1 VAADAEII
9 ETLTTQNVH
18 INTGTKMK
26 KWFLSKN
33 LFFKLM
39 AAGLVSIV
47 LIIFSSLSVSAFFFK
62 NSDHANEIHM
72 SVDKIMVKIHNAR
85 FAATHFMLRDLIK
98 KEFYQT
104 GTSGYLEKHAGMIDS
119 LSQDIE
125 WLEGMTK
132 GQRRKDVRHIGQLL
146 NQYNRCFLAL
156 VKAYHKRGFKDW
168 GVLGEWRQAI
178 HTVENDVSQMKNI
191 QFVKDLLQLRR
202 FEKDYLLRGE
212 IEYIRR
218 HEHLLQRLNDKVADI
233 KGPTAKVVL
242 KNMANYKIA
251 FKEYIELQA
260 IIGKNDTQGLQGD
273 FAGASSIMEPVIEK
287 IYQDA
292 SRASRKAR
300 QNFIGATL
308 FIDGFGIVLGAV
320 ILFLFARTIS
330 MRLVELKG
338 AVLKVGRGR
347 LDTRVKIRSRDEIG
361 VVASAFNKMTKDLDR
376 ITVSKDYVEK
386 IIESMADALIVAGPE
401 CDIRTVNRATLDLL
415 EYSENEL
422 LGKSLHLI
430 MGNDAA
436 SESFV
441 TELKTTK
448 TIRNVE
454 TRYLTRG
461 GVKIPVLFASAI
473 MRDKKGHILGIVCI
487 AHDYREHKRTDEM
500 LKHSELKLR
509 FLSSQVLASQEQERK
524 RVAMELHDGIG
535 QSLTAIKFC
544 VESSIEDHGKG
555 KKSTGLSSLEQVVP
569 MIQGTIEE
577 VRKIA
582 MDLRPSSLDDLGLA
596 ATITWFCRQ
605 FQLIYSGIR
614 IEKRVLVNEKNM
626 PENLK
631 TTIFRI
637 LQETFNNVAK
647 HSGAELIRLDLI
659 QDETSVTLS
668 IEDNG
673 MGFEIENQ
681 NKNALDHGFGL
692 PGLQERAELAGG
704 IFSICSKKEKGTTVQ
719 VVWSYRAMSPFPRA

>member
-1 VAADAEII
+1 
-9 ETLTTQNVH
+9 
-18 INTGTKMK
+18 MK

-39 AAGLVSIV
+39 VAGLVSIILIV
-47 LIIFSSLSVSAFFFK
+47 LSSLSVSAFFFK

-85 FAATHFMLRDLIK
+85 FAADNFMLRDLIK
-98 KEFYQT
+98 KGFYQT
-104 GTSGYLEKHAGMIDS
+104 GSSGYLKKHAAIIES
-119 LSQDIE
+119 ISQDIA
-125 WLEGMTK
+125 WLEGMTS
-132 GQRRKDVRHIGQLL
+132 GDRRKDVRHIRQLL
-146 NQYNRCFLAL
+146 DQYNGCFLAL
-156 VKAYHKRGFKDW
+156 VKAYHKNGFKDW

-178 HTVENDVSQMKNI
+178 HNVENDVSEMKNI
-191 QFVKDLLQLRR
+191 QLVKNLLQLRR
-202 FEKDYLLRGE
+202 FEKDYLLWGE
-212 IEYIRR
+212 IDYIRQ
-218 HEHLLQRLNDKVADI
+218 HEILLERLTDRVSEI
-233 KGPTAKVVL
+233 KGPTTGVIL
-242 KNMANYKIA
+242 KNLENYKIA
-251 FKEYIELQA
+251 FKKYIELQA
-260 IIGKNDTQGLQGD
+260 IIGKSDTQGLQGE
-273 FAGASSIMEPVIEK
+273 FASVISVMEPVIEK

-300 QNFIGATL
+300 QNFITASR
-308 FIDGFGIVLGAV
+308 FIDGFGVVFGAV
-320 ILFLFARTIS
+320 ILFLLARTLS
-330 MRLVELKG
+330 LRLVELKE
-338 AVLKVGRGR
+338 AVLKVGRGH

-361 VVASAFNKMTKDLDR
+361 VVASAFNKMAKDLDR

-386 IIESMADALIVAGPE
+386 IIESMVDSLIVTGPE

-415 EYSENEL
+415 EYSEKEL
-422 LGKSLHLI
+422 LGKPLHLI
-430 MGNDAA
+430 MGNDIA
-436 SESFV
+436 
-441 TELKTTK
+441 ELKTAK

-454 TRYLTRG
+454 TRYLTKRG
-461 GVKIPVLFASAI
+461 VGIPVLFASAT

-509 FLSSQVLASQEQERK
+509 FLSSQVLANQEQERK

-544 VESSIEDHGKG
+544 VESSIEGRGKG
-555 KKSTGLSSLEQVVP
+555 EKSTGLSSLEQVVP

-614 IEKRVLVNEKNM
+614 IKKRIFVDTKTM

-631 TTIFRI
+631 TSIFRI

-647 HSGAELIRLDLI
+647 HSGADLIRLDLI
-659 QDETSVTLS
+659 QDETSVRLT

-673 MGFEIENQ
+673 TGFEIGKQ

-719 VVWSYRAMSPFPRA
+719 VIWPYGPMSPFPMA

>member
-1 VAADAEII
+1 
-9 ETLTTQNVH
+9 
-18 INTGTKMK
+18 MK

-39 AAGLVSIV
+39 AAGLASII
-47 LIIFSSLSVSAFFFK
+47 LIILSSLSVSAFFFK

-72 SVDKIMVKIHNAR
+72 SVDKIMVKIHDAR
-85 FAATHFMLRDLIK
+85 FAADHFMLRDLIK

-104 GTSGYLEKHAGMIDS
+104 GSSGYLKKHAAIIKS
-119 LSQDIE
+119 ISHDIV
-125 WLEGMTK
+125 WLEGMTS
-132 GQRRKDVRHIGQLL
+132 GDRRKDVRHIRQLL
-146 NQYNRCFLAL
+146 DQYNRCFLAL
-156 VKAYHKRGFKDW
+156 VKAYHKSGFKDW

-178 HTVENDVSQMKNI
+178 HNVENDVSEMKNI
-191 QFVKDLLQLRR
+191 QLVKDLLQLRR
-202 FEKDYLLRGE
+202 FEKDYLLWGE
-212 IEYIRR
+212 ISYIRQ
-218 HEHLLQRLNDKVADI
+218 HKILLERLTDRVAEI
-233 KGPTAKVVL
+233 KAPTAGAIL
-242 KNMANYKIA
+242 KNLENYKIA
-251 FKEYIELQA
+251 FKKYIELQA
-260 IIGKNDTQGLQGD
+260 IIGKSDTQGLQGE
-273 FAGASSIMEPVIEK
+273 FAGVISVMEPVVEK

-300 QNFIGATL
+300 YNFITASL
-308 FIDGFGIVLGAV
+308 FIDGFGVVLGAV
-320 ILFLFARTIS
+320 ILFLFARTLS
-330 MRLVELKG
+330 HRLVELKE
-338 AVLKVGRGR
+338 AVLKVGRGH

-386 IIESMADALIVAGPE
+386 IIESMVDSLIVTGPE

-415 EYSENEL
+415 EYSEKEL
-422 LGKSLHLI
+422 LGKPLHLI
-430 MGNDAA
+430 MGNDVAG
-436 SESFV
+436 ESFV
-441 TELKTTK
+441 AELKTTK

-454 TRYLTRG
+454 TRYLTKRG
-461 GVKIPVLFASAI
+461 VGIPVLFASAI
-473 MRDKKGHILGIVCI
+473 MGDQKGHILGIVCI

-500 LKHSELKLR
+500 LKHSELNLR
-509 FLSSQVLASQEQERK
+509 FLSSQVLANQEQERK

-544 VESSIEDHGKG
+544 VESSIEGRSKG

-614 IEKRVLVNEKNM
+614 IKKRILVDEKNI

-647 HSGAELIRLDLI
+647 HSGADLIRLDLI
-659 QDETSVTLS
+659 QDETSVRLT

-673 MGFEIENQ
+673 TGFEIKKQ

-719 VVWSYRAMSPFPRA
+719 VIWSYGAMSPFPRA